1 MTSSTALTGQTALVT
16 GGGRGI
22 GRAIALALAESG
34 LEVVVNYS
42 SSAAAAE
49 EVVELITA
57 SGGKAYALQANVSK
71 EDDVDGLIKTVLE
84 RSGRLDVLVNNA
96 GITRDGLLMRM
107 KTSDWQAVIDLNLT
121 GVFLCSRAVARPML
135 KQKSG
140 RIINITSVVGLMGN
154 AGQAN
159 YAAAKAGVV
168 GLTRSTAKELA
179 SRGITVNAVAPGFIA
194 TDMTKDLDADAILR
208 DIPLGTVRH
217 PGTGGWSRALS
228 GRGPSRRLHHRPSA
242 PGGWRHGDGLRIT
255 TPAAELIPHAAGG
268 SAAAAAIDGCGPLRS
283 ERSSAARK
291 PGPWSQP
298 GQPSEQKTAHRSRPC
313 PDVNQPVLA
322 GIRWKPDHSAFPTV
336 ATSPRGLKRCGT
348 LINGGSATMAKLL
361 SFSDDSRSSLER
373 GVDALADAVR
383 VTIGPRGR
391 NVVLEKKF
399 GAPDIVNDGDTIARE
414 IELDDPFENLG
425 AKLIQQVAS
434 KTKDK
439 AGDGTTT
446 ATVLAQA
453 MVREGLRNTAAGAS
467 PVELRR
473 GMEKAVAQVIS
484 NLSQRSQSVAGDA
497 IRQVATVSA
506 GGDEEVGAMVCEA
519 MDRVSVDGVITVE
532 ESKSLATELEVTEG
546 MAFDR
551 GYSSPYFVTDGDR
564 QICEF
569 ETPLILLTDRK
580 ISSVADLVPVLEEVQ
595 KGGSPLLILA
605 EEVEG
610 EALATLVVNKN
621 RGVLQVA
628 AVSAPSFGERRKA
641 ALADI
646 AILTGG
652 TVISEDRAMTLDK
665 VTLAD
670 LGKARRITIS
680 KESTT
685 IVANDDHRSAV
696 QIALPR
702 SSGNWMPPNPTTTAR
717 S

>member
-1 MTSSTALTGQTALVT
+1 
-16 GGGRGI
+16 
-22 GRAIALALAESG
+22 
-34 LEVVVNYS
+34 
-42 SSAAAAE
+42 
-49 EVVELITA
+49 
-57 SGGKAYALQANVSK
+57 
-71 EDDVDGLIKTVLE
+71 
-84 RSGRLDVLVNNA
+84 
-96 GITRDGLLMRM
+96 
-107 KTSDWQAVIDLNLT
+107 
-121 GVFLCSRAVARPML
+121 
-135 KQKSG
+135 
-140 RIINITSVVGLMGN
+140 
-154 AGQAN
+154 
-159 YAAAKAGVV
+159 
-168 GLTRSTAKELA
+168 
-179 SRGITVNAVAPGFIA
+179 
-194 TDMTKDLDADAILR
+194 
-208 DIPLGTVRH
+208 
-217 PGTGGWSRALS
+217 
-228 GRGPSRRLHHRPSA
+228 
-242 PGGWRHGDGLRIT
+242 
-255 TPAAELIPHAAGG
+255 
-268 SAAAAAIDGCGPLRS
+268 
-283 ERSSAARK
+283 
-291 PGPWSQP
+291 
-298 GQPSEQKTAHRSRPC
+298 
-313 PDVNQPVLA
+313 
-322 GIRWKPDHSAFPTV
+322 
-336 ATSPRGLKRCGT
+336 
-348 LINGGSATMAKLL
+348 MAKLL
-361 SFSDDSRSSLER
+361 AFSDDSRSSLER

-414 IELDDPFENLG
+414 IELNDPFENLG

-473 GMEKAVAQVIS
+473 GMEKAVAQVVS
-484 NLSQRSQSVAGDA
+484 ELAERSQSVAGDA
-497 IRQVATVSA
+497 IRQVATVSS
-506 GGDEEVGAMVCEA
+506 GGDEEVGRMVAEA

-532 ESKSLATELEVTEG
+532 ESKSLATELEITEG

-564 QICEF
+564 QLCEF
-569 ETPLILLTDRK
+569 DNPLILLTDRK

-628 AVSAPSFGERRKA
+628 AVRAPSFGERRKA

-665 VTLAD
+665 VSLSD
-670 LGKARRITIS
+670 LGKARRVTIS

-685 IVANDDHRSAV
+685 IVATEDHRDAV
-696 QIALPR
+696 AERVASIKRELEATDSDYDREKLNERIAKLAGGVAVIKVGAPTETELKNRKLRIEDALNATRAAVEEGIVAGGGSTLLQLSDNLDGLAASLSGELRTGVEIVQRALTAPVHQIAANAGRNGDVVISEMR
-702 SSGNWMPPNPTTTAR
+702 SSGKGFNAVTGAFEDLLASGIVDAAKVIRLAVQDAVSIAALLITTEVVIADKPEPPAAAAPDGGGDPMGGMGGMGMPGMGGMGGMGMPGMGGMGMPGMM
-717 S
+717 